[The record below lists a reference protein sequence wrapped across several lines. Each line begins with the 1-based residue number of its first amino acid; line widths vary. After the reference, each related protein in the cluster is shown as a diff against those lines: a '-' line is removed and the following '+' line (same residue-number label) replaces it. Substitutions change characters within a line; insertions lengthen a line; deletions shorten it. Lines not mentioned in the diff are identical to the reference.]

1 LSSVDEIALMRVCGI
16 VVGAVDARK
25 SSEMA
30 YLVSTGPANHTE
42 QPSAEAAD
50 ETQRNNNSRTFFN

>member
-1 LSSVDEIALMRVCGI
+1 MRMSDI
-16 VVGAVDARK
+16 VVGALDARK
-25 SSEMA
+25 SSEMT